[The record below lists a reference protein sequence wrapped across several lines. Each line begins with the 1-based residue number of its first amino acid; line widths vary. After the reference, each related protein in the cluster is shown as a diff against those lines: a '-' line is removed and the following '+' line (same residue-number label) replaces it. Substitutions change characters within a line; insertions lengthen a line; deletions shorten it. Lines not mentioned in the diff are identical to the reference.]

1 MSQWLPDVLIFIQL
15 QHQLEVTSNLCQRML
30 LEQAQQQH
38 GSNLLAAV
46 GGGSSFLPQWGFP
59 PPPYPTTPHPQAHS
73 VTTGKMQ
80 RCSEP

>member
-1 MSQWLPDVLIFIQL
+1 MLQWLPDVLIFIQL

-46 GGGSSFLPQWGFP
+46 DGE
-59 PPPYPTTPHPQAHS
+59 T
-73 VTTGKMQ
+73 
-80 RCSEP
+80 

>member
-15 QHQLEVTSNLCQRML
+15 QQQLEVTSNLYQRML

-46 GGGSSFLPQWGFP
+46 GGGSSLLPQWGFP
-59 PPPYPTTPHPQAHS
+59 PPPYPTTPHPQVHS
-73 VTTGKMQ
+73 VTTGQMQ